1 MTGDDRVVTATLP
14 SELASKLDEVAAR
27 TDRSKG
33 WIVRQALA
41 KWLTEEERRHVLSLE
56 AMKDIDEGR
65 YFTHEEV
72 KAAIATR
79 RGRRNEASN

>member
-41 KWLTEEERRHVLSLE
+41 EWLAEEDRRHVLTLE

-79 RGRRNEASN
+79 PGRRNEGSN